1 MNKSEKPGKRDGS
14 RGGPD
19 NFVHKSLP
27 HLNYAFETNHNH
39 TDANATPENRQLP
52 VQKNGRPD

>member
-1 MNKSEKPGKRDGS
+1 MNNKSEKPPPGKKS
-14 RGGPD
+14 GGPD

-27 HLNYAFETNHNH
+27 HLNYVFDTNHNY

-52 VQKNGRPD
+52 IQKNGRPD